1 MVEVLSGILSEFP
14 GPANRVRCMA
24 HIVHLVVQVILRQF
38 DVPKSKSKKKK
49 APAPVNEYE
58 DEVIDSE
65 SDDELTKDLDKEE
78 LEMDDG
84 DDDGIEDV
92 LDDVENIESAV
103 SEEIAEAAEQVKPV
117 RHVLLKVCF
126 SPTPSL
132 GPCLSHLIPITLS
145 VHSYSLTTLHFVHG
159 PGLYLQCSPATQTS
173 IRNKKLND
181 YSSTSMEGDSQR
193 VGKVKSQDTR
203 LHDATGCPDPVEFN
217 LRHASLRMHLS

>member
-1 MVEVLSGILSEFP
+1 MVAVLSGILSEFP

-49 APAPVNEYE
+49 AAPVYE
-58 DEVIDSE
+58 DEAMDSE

-78 LEMDDG
+78 LEMDEG

-117 RHVLLKVCF
+117 RHVLLEVC
-126 SPTPSL
+126 
-132 GPCLSHLIPITLS
+132 SHR
-145 VHSYSLTTLHFVHG
+145 F
-159 PGLYLQCSPATQTS
+159 
-173 IRNKKLND
+173 
-181 YSSTSMEGDSQR
+181 
-193 VGKVKSQDTR
+193 
-203 LHDATGCPDPVEFN
+203 
-217 LRHASLRMHLS
+217 